1 MTKTNLELE
10 ELIEEWEV
18 QCKNLQD
25 KCSILDKNL
34 NSRDHDAKLL
44 EEDVKYLRIQSEKFK
59 SQKKQLE
66 KLWEK
71 SSVDLRQFKRAF
83 EDEVVKAQREKN
95 KWMN

>member
-10 ELIEEWEV
+10 ELIEEWEI

-44 EEDVKYLRIQSEKFK
+44 EEDVKYLRI
-59 SQKKQLE
+59 
-66 KLWEK
+66 
-71 SSVDLRQFKRAF
+71 
-83 EDEVVKAQREKN
+83 
-95 KWMN
+95 